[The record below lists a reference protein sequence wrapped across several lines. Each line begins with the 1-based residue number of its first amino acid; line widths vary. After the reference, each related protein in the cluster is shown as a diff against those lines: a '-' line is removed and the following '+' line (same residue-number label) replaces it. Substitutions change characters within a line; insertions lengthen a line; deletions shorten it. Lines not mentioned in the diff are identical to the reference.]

1 LRTTAAI
8 VSLAALIAAA
18 CEIHNHPAPAPPS
31 GGDPPVVVVPPV
43 VLDPPPEVVP
53 PPFPPPPEDEPAQAM
68 DLPRLNQVWLDFVR
82 TADGESLRIWTM
94 TFGPAFPQVPQTV
107 DLNHGDVRFA
117 VRLHD
122 SDRDYRIESRLWPV
136 SDPFTVTHLPAPA
149 GGVVTIPRA
158 LLTQTVRVAVEVR
171 DPDTQELYDQFRFT
185 LEAMTNP

>member
-1 LRTTAAI
+1 VIL
-8 VSLAALIAAA
+8 AAA

-31 GGDPPVVVVPPV
+31 NGEPPPVVVVPPV
-43 VLDPPPEVVP
+43 VLDPPPVVVP
-53 PPFPPPPEDEPAQAM
+53 PPPIEDEHDLPPFPPPPEDEPAQAM

-94 TFGPAFPQVPQTV
+94 TFGPAFPQTPQTV

-122 SDRDYRIESRLWPV
+122 SDRDYRIESRLWPIA
-136 SDPFTVTHLPAPA
+136 DPFTVTHLPAPA

-158 LLTQTVRVAVEVR
+158 MLTQTVRVAVEVR